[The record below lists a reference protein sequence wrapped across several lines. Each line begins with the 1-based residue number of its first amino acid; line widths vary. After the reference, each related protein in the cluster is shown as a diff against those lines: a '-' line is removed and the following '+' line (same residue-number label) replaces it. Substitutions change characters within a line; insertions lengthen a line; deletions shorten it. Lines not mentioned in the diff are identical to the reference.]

1 MYTEIKDYIS
11 YELYPA
17 LYDRLDEEGV
27 LEEFKFKKQGN
38 RYVSTTTNKHSG
50 RTGKTKGQVI
60 VYENNPAYLI
70 DHSETPSSQD
80 IIEYVQHIQSGEDI
94 GFFNA
99 INKLAAMAKVKP
111 YSREQTEEE
120 KEEYKKQQRAGK
132 VWDAVINYCIQ
143 CINDIQY
150 KEEAAPV
157 IDYLIH
163 KRKYTIQDI
172 TAMQLG
178 YLPAK
183 AGLFSY
189 LKKEGITDEEVK
201 NIIKISDH
209 AGATH
214 KLTIPI
220 RNAAGKITGL
230 AIRNVNHVEGQGYK
244 YLYSTGLKKTEA
256 LFNLYTKAKNKR
268 VVLVEGQLDAA
279 IVQARGYEYASV
291 AAIGGKSISRQQV
304 DHLIKAGV
312 EEVYICLD
320 NEEGTAGD
328 LKKTVEALT
337 EVEQL
342 GDKIFIVQLPTGIKD
357 VDQLVTVYG
366 IEAFDSAV
374 KASAAYYRY
383 YADKRIEQYDNEEP
397 SDKATQDLTDD
408 ILRIATKIKN
418 PVLRED
424 LKGLFIKGLQSVGIQ
439 ASDEAFIAAVDRIK
453 YKEDQAKQNEELQS
467 ELKKAEEKRKSGDV
481 AGAITQLGD
490 RLRSIKLRDKFTEF
504 QQLDNTIDSE
514 EEIKKRIINQP
525 DSVSTGYTIQI
536 ERQTE
541 EINLKAGQITII
553 AAPSGHGKT
562 AFLINAGINIIKR
575 YPAKEVYLFTF
586 EEPGDNIKLYA
597 LNTFINEELNKG
609 IAFNKSTINSYFK
622 GDGGRY
628 IASDKKQIFE
638 EKKAD
643 FFKNILPRFKII
655 RTEYSADELIEYI
668 EYIKKRT
675 DNAVILIDYIQK
687 LRSDKKGSITNRG
700 TELKLICD
708 DLDQAAQRTGLP
720 IALGAQ
726 FNRDVLAPLDMVK
739 TSLAESSDIEKT
751 ASEIYA
757 LWNCTKEIERKLEG
771 KEVKKLFEEYGI
783 TAGEFKNDNNVVIK
797 ILKSRSLPTGY
808 FTKLGWNGNTGA
820 ISQEADFFSRKI
832 STGPILED

>member
-1 MYTEIKDYIS
+1 MHTEIKDYIS

-17 LYDRLDEEGV
+17 LYERLAEEGV
-27 LEEFKFKKQGN
+27 LDEFKFTKKGD
-38 RYVSTTTNKHSG
+38 RYVSTTDKKHSG
-50 RTGKTKGQVI
+50 RTGKTKGQVV

-70 DHSETPSSQD
+70 DHSESPRSQD
-80 IIEYVQHIQSGEDI
+80 IIGYVQHIQSGEDI
-94 GFFNA
+94 GLYNA
-99 INKLAAMAKVKP
+99 INKLATMAKIKP

-120 KEEYKKQQRAGK
+120 KEEYKKQQRAAK
-132 VWDAVINYCIQ
+132 VWEAVVNYCIQ
-143 CINDIQY
+143 CIKDPQY

-157 IDYLIH
+157 VDYLIT

-172 TAMQLG
+172 TTMQLG
-178 YLPAK
+178 YLPSK
-183 AGLFSY
+183 EGLFSY

-201 NIIKISDH
+201 NIVKLSGY

-214 KLTIPI
+214 KLTIPV
-220 RNAAGKITGL
+220 RNAAGKIKGL
-230 AIRNVNHVEGQGYK
+230 ALRDVNHVEGQPYK
-244 YLYSTGLKKTEA
+244 YLYSTDINKSEA

-279 IVQARGYEYASV
+279 IVQARGYEYASI
-291 AAIGGKSISRQQV
+291 AAIGGKSISKQQI
-304 DHLIKAGV
+304 DHLIKAGA

-320 NEEGTAGD
+320 NEESTAGD
-328 LKKTVEALT
+328 LKKTVEALN

-342 GDKIFIVQLPTGIKD
+342 GDRLFIVELPAGIKD
-357 VDQLVTVYG
+357 VDQLVTVKG
-366 IEAFDSAV
+366 IEAFNDAV
-374 KASAAYYRY
+374 KTSAAYYAY
-383 YADKRIEQYDNEEP
+383 YADKRIEQYRSEEP
-397 SDKATQDLTDD
+397 TDKAIQDLTDD
-408 ILRIATKIKN
+408 ILRIATTIKN
-418 PVLRED
+418 PVLRDD
-424 LKGLFIKGLQSVGIQ
+424 LKGLFTKGLQSVGIQ
-439 ASDEAFIAAVDRIK
+439 ASEESFKAAVDRIK
-453 YKEDQAKQNEELQS
+453 YKDDQAKQDEEFKAA
-467 ELKKAEEKRKSGDV
+467 LKKAEDQRKSGDV
-481 AGAITQLGD
+481 GGAITYMGD
-490 RLRSIKLRDKFTEF
+490 NLRSIKLRDKLTEF

-514 EEIKKRIINQP
+514 VEIAKRISNQP
-525 DSVSTGYTIQI
+525 DSVATGYTIQI

-541 EINLKAGQITII
+541 EISFKANQLTII

-597 LNTFINEELNKG
+597 LNTFMNEELNKG
-609 IAFNKSTINSYFK
+609 IAFNKSVIKDYFK

-628 IASDKKQIFE
+628 IANDKKRIFE

-643 FFKNILPRFKII
+643 FFANILPRFKII

-687 LRSDKKGSITNRG
+687 LRSDKKGSITARP

-708 DLDQAAQRTGLP
+708 DLDYAAIRTGLP

-726 FNRDVLAPLDMVK
+726 FNRDVKAPLDMAG
-739 TSLAESSDIEKT
+739 TSLAEASDIEKT

-757 LWNCTKEIERKLEG
+757 LWNSTKEIERKLD
-771 KEVKKLFEEYGI
+771 KNEVKTLLEEYGI
-783 TAGEFKNDNNVVIK
+783 VPDEFKKSSHIIFK
-797 ILKSRSLPTGY
+797 ILKSRSLPAGY
-808 FTKLGWNGNTGA
+808 YKKLGWNGNTGA
-820 ISQEADFFSRKI
+820 ISNEAESFNKPA
-832 STGPILED
+832 GPKFED

>member
-1 MYTEIKDYIS
+1 MYTEINDYIS

-17 LYDRLDEEGV
+17 LYERLDEEDV
-27 LEEFKFKKQGN
+27 LDEFKFKKQGS
-38 RYVSTTTNKHSG
+38 RYVSTTANKHSG

-60 VYENNPAYLI
+60 VYENNPANLW
-70 DHSETPSSQD
+70 DHSESPSSQD
-80 IIEYVQHIQSGEDI
+80 IIYYVQHIQSGEDI

-111 YSREQTEEE
+111 YSHEQTEEQ
-120 KEEYKKQQRAGK
+120 KEEYKKQLRAGK
-132 VWDAVINYCIQ
+132 VWEAVVNYCIK
-143 CINDIQY
+143 CINDVQY

-157 IDYLIH
+157 VDYLIH
-163 KRKYTIQDI
+163 KRKYTAQDI
-172 TAMQLG
+172 TAMQMG

-183 AGLFSY
+183 AGLFTY
-189 LKKEGITDEEVK
+189 LKKEGITDDEIE
-201 NIIKISDH
+201 NIIKLSDF

-220 RNAAGKITGL
+220 RNAAGKAVGL

-291 AAIGGKSISRQQV
+291 AAIGGKSISKQQIQ
-304 DHLIKAGV
+304 HLIKAGAK
-312 EEVYICLD
+312 EVYICLD
-320 NEEGTAGD
+320 NEEATAAD
-328 LKKTVEALT
+328 LKKTVAALN

-357 VDQLVTVYG
+357 VDQLVTVEG
-366 IEAFDSAV
+366 IEAFNDAV

-383 YADKRIEQYDNEEP
+383 YADKRIEQYNKEEP
-397 SDKATQDLTDD
+397 GDKALQDFIDD
-408 ILRIATKIKN
+408 ILRIATTIKS
-418 PVLRED
+418 PILSED

-439 ASDEAFIAAVDRIK
+439 ATEEAFKAAVDRIK
-453 YKEDQAKQNEELQS
+453 YKEDQAKQNEELKA
-467 ELKKAEEKRKSGDV
+467 ELKKAENKRQAGDV
-481 AGAITQLGD
+481 TGAITDLGD
-490 RLRSIKLRDKFTEF
+490 RLRSIKLRDKITEF

-514 EEIKKRIINQP
+514 AEVTKRIRSQP
-525 DSVSTGYTIQI
+525 DSVATGYTIQI

-541 EINLKAGQITII
+541 EISFKASQITII

-562 AFLINAGINIIKR
+562 AFLINAGLNIIKR
-575 YPAKEVYLFTF
+575 YPTKKVYLFTF

-609 IAFNKSTINSYFK
+609 IAFNKSVIKDYFK
-622 GDGGRY
+622 GDDGRY
-628 IASDKKQIFE
+628 IAKDKKRIFE

-643 FFKNILPRFKII
+643 FFNNILPRFKII

-668 EYIKKRT
+668 EYIKKQT
-675 DNAVILIDYIQK
+675 SDAVILIDYIQK
-687 LRSDKKGSITNRG
+687 LRSDKKGSITARP

-708 DLDQAAQRTGLP
+708 DLDAAAQRTGLP

-726 FNRDVLAPLDMVK
+726 FNRDVKAPLDMAG
-739 TSLAESSDIEKT
+739 TSIAESSDIEKT

-757 LWNCTKEIERKLEG
+757 LWNSTKEIERKLEQ
-771 KEVKKLFEEYGI
+771 KEVKTLLEEYGI
-783 TAGEFKNDNNVVIK
+783 VPDQFKKSSHLILK
-797 ILKSRSLPTGY
+797 ILKSRSLPPGY
-808 FTKLGWNGNTGA
+808 YKKLGWNGNTGA
-820 ISQEADFFSRKI
+820 ISNDAEIFNKPA
-832 STGPILED
+832 GPKFEN